1 MVPIE
6 NTEVTLTSLEKPKN
20 SFREVNNDTTKGMV
34 DLTGRVIRGDSD
46 GWSLTNIL
54 NA

>member
-6 NTEVTLTSLEKPKN
+6 NTEVTLRSLEKPKN
-20 SFREVNNDTTKGMV
+20 SFREVNNETTKGMV

-46 GWSLTNIL
+46 GWSLTSIL

>member
-6 NTEVTLTSLEKPKN
+6 NTEVTLEKPKN
-20 SFREVNNDTTKGMV
+20 SFREVNNETTKGMV